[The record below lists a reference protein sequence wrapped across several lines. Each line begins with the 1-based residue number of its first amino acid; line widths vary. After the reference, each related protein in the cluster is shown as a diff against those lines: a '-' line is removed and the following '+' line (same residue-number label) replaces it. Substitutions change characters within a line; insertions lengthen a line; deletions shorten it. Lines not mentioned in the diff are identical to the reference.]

1 MAGQPNIHK
10 KMDKILQKLA
20 TLEANDKG
28 LAKQTNYLAQLVV
41 LAKQDSARQHQESQ
55 TILQESQAMLRD
67 MGQMLLEVR
76 KSSVQ
81 TESMVHDVGQMLLE
95 VRKIS
100 SRTEERVA
108 EILAETRRH

>member
-1 MAGQPNIHK
+1 MANQTNIHK
-10 KMDKILQKLA
+10 KMDKILQKLV

-28 LAKQTNYLAQLVV
+28 LTKQTNYLAQLVV
-41 LAKQDSARQHQESQ
+41 LAKQDSARQH
-55 TILQESQAMLRD
+55 QESQAMLRD

-81 TESMVHDVGQMLLE
+81 TESMVHDVGEMLLE

>member
-1 MAGQPNIHK
+1 MVGQPNIHK

-28 LAKQTNYLAQLVV
+28 LVKQTNYLAQLVV

-55 TILQESQAMLRD
+55 TMLRD

-81 TESMVHDVGQMLLE
+81 TESMVHGVGQMLLE

-108 EILAETRRH
+108 EILAETHRH

>member
-1 MAGQPNIHK
+1 MAGQPNIRK

-28 LAKQTNYLAQLVV
+28 LTKQTNYLAQLVV
-41 LAKQDSARQHQESQ
+41 LAKQDSARQH
-55 TILQESQAMLRD
+55 QESQAMLRD

>member
-1 MAGQPNIHK
+1 MVGQPNIHK

-28 LAKQTNYLAQLVV
+28 LTKQTNYLAQLVV

-55 TILQESQAMLRD
+55 AMLRD
-67 MGQMLLEVR
+67 MGQMLLEGR
-76 KSSVQ
+76 KSSA
-81 TESMVHDVGQMLLE
+81 
-95 VRKIS
+95 
-100 SRTEERVA
+100 RTEERVA

>member
-10 KMDKILQKLA
+10 KMDKILQKL
-20 TLEANDKG
+20 TTPEANDKG

-55 TILQESQAMLRD
+55 AMLRD

-76 KSSVQ
+76 K
-81 TESMVHDVGQMLLE
+81 
-95 VRKIS
+95 IS
-100 SRTEERVA
+100 ARTEERVA

>member
-1 MAGQPNIHK
+1 MASQPNIHK

-28 LAKQTNYLAQLVV
+28 LVKQTNYLAQLVV

-55 TILQESQAMLRD
+55 TLLHDMGQILLEVRKSSSQTGSMVHD

-76 KSSVQ
+76 KSSA
-81 TESMVHDVGQMLLE
+81 
-95 VRKIS
+95 
-100 SRTEERVA
+100 RTEERVA
-108 EILAETRRH
+108 EILTKPRRGTA

>member
-1 MAGQPNIHK
+1 MANQTNIHK

-28 LAKQTNYLAQLVV
+28 LTKQTNYLAQLVV
-41 LAKQDSARQHQESQ
+41 LAKQDSARQH
-55 TILQESQAMLRD
+55 QESQAMLRD

>member
-1 MAGQPNIHK
+1 MAGQTNIHK

-55 TILQESQAMLRD
+55 TLLHD

-76 KSSVQ
+76 KSSA
-81 TESMVHDVGQMLLE
+81 
-95 VRKIS
+95 
-100 SRTEERVA
+100 RTEERVA
-108 EILAETRRH
+108 EILAETY

>member
-1 MAGQPNIHK
+1 MTGQPNIHK
-10 KMDKILQKLA
+10 KIDKILQKLA
-20 TLEANDKG
+20 TLEASDKG

-55 TILQESQAMLRD
+55 AMLHD

-76 KSSVQ
+76 K
-81 TESMVHDVGQMLLE
+81 
-95 VRKIS
+95 IS
-100 SRTEERVA
+100 ARTEERVA

>member
-41 LAKQDSARQHQESQ
+41 LAKQDSARQHQESR
-55 TILQESQAMLRD
+55 TLLHD

-76 KSSVQ
+76 KSSA
-81 TESMVHDVGQMLLE
+81 
-95 VRKIS
+95 
-100 SRTEERVA
+100 RTEERVA

>member
-10 KMDKILQKLA
+10 KIDKILQKA
-20 TLEANDKG
+20 GDVGSERQGTRPA
-28 LAKQTNYLAQLVV
+28 QTNYLARLVV

-55 TILQESQAMLRD
+55 AMLHD

-76 KSSVQ
+76 K
-81 TESMVHDVGQMLLE
+81 
-95 VRKIS
+95 IS
-100 SRTEERVA
+100 ARTEERVA

>member
-1 MAGQPNIHK
+1 MANQTNIHK

-28 LAKQTNYLAQLVV
+28 LTKQTNYLAQLVV

-55 TILQESQAMLRD
+55 TMLRD

>member
-1 MAGQPNIHK
+1 MAGQPNIRK
-10 KMDKILQKLA
+10 KMDKILQRLA

-55 TILQESQAMLRD
+55 AMLQD

>member
-1 MAGQPNIHK
+1 MANQTNIHK

-28 LAKQTNYLAQLVV
+28 LTKQTNYLAQLVV

-55 TILQESQAMLRD
+55 AMLHD

>member
-1 MAGQPNIHK
+1 MAGQTNIHK

-55 TILQESQAMLRD
+55 AMLRD
-67 MGQMLLEVR
+67 MGQMLLEVK
-76 KSSVQ
+76 KSSER
-81 TESMVHDVGQMLLE
+81 TEEMAHDMGQMLLE

-108 EILAETRRH
+108 EILADTRRH

>member
-28 LAKQTNYLAQLVV
+28 LTKQTNYLAQLVV

-55 TILQESQAMLRD
+55 TMLRD

-81 TESMVHDVGQMLLE
+81 TEYDGTRCGTNALGSQKNPQLEPRNGSRRYSRKRVG
-95 VRKIS
+95 V
-100 SRTEERVA
+100 
-108 EILAETRRH
+108 

>member
-55 TILQESQAMLRD
+55 AMLRD

-76 KSSVQ
+76 
-81 TESMVHDVGQMLLE
+81 
-95 VRKIS
+95 IS
-100 SRTEERVA
+100 ARPRNG
-108 EILAETRRH
+108 